1 VSRSCACAAGEKKCD
16 RHAGTWDFGM
26 GIGLVSCWFCAAGSR
41 LGRLEV
47 EIVFGVKVKEDNKRG
62 YSLLFD

>member
-1 VSRSCACAAGEKKCD
+1 
-16 RHAGTWDFGM
+16 M

-62 YSLLFD
+62 YSRAGFLEW